1 VYFRSELKDEI
12 TTVFNPDFTSTVIN
26 LDTDSTRQGVELE
39 ARWDISERLSARGA
53 ATFLSSEQNDIEEI
67 RRPDFIASASVT
79 YRPVDV
85 LALTA
90 TLDHNGSQLDTDFGT
105 FQNVT
110 LDAFTLLGLNAA
122 YDVNDTVTLSLRGDN
137 LLDEDYQEVFGYA
150 SPGRAI
156 YGGVKARF

>member
-1 VYFRSELKDEI
+1 
-12 TTVFNPDFTSTVIN
+12 
-26 LDTDSTRQGVELE
+26 
-39 ARWDISERLSARGA
+39 
-53 ATFLSSEQNDIEEI
+53 LSSEENDIEEI

-79 YRPVDV
+79 YRPVEV
-85 LALTA
+85 LSLTT

-156 YGGVKARF
+156 YGGVKARL